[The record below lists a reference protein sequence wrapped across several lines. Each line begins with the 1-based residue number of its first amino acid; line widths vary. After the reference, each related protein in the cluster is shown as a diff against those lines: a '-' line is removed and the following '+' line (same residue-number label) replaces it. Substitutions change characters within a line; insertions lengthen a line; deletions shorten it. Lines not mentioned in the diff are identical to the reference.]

1 MSKPDAIKTSKNK
14 YLPILIINAVLVLAV
29 IFRAFLCISV
39 MDEVFNIGQALR
51 SLQGNTF
58 LVENWDYFQTGDSF
72 LIPFIFVFCK
82 ITGSTEGIVL
92 FSRIVFI
99 VLQLL
104 MGIFLYK
111 ILSRFFDRISSL
123 FAVVIYSTA
132 VSFLL
137 FYMWYDN
144 WELFFRLIGLFLV
157 FCAITSFDQKNAKKA
172 YLMVFIAG
180 IAHACMVFAYPTMII
195 LYVYVLAMLF
205 FYRRKQSAKAHNLMA
220 LFYILG
226 SALVFAVFMLY
237 VLKIGVRNLFIFNST
252 MAEAGLSST
261 GREGFFSLS
270 SMVEKTKAL
279 IVENIVFYMFSLV
292 FFAVSI
298 LILYVFRKNKHKI
311 LMFCSVMLLGCIVL
325 LLMTVFRVDSL
336 NTLMTYLSLYTIPLY
351 FLVRKE
357 SDRRRHFKDLIV
369 FLWISSF
376 IAGVVYSMTALDGAI
391 KFSAGTRT
399 GAIVTVLLLFEAIKM
414 SEIKTDRRTFF
425 GILVSVLVVMNVFA
439 VYSFSFDGL
448 KPYECSA
455 MIKSGIFKGII
466 DLPDNAKRYETVE
479 KDLAEVIK
487 DGDKTIACGPFAME
501 FYLMTD
507 LKPDAANLWDP
518 NNTELAFQYYKTY
531 YGEPD
536 IIVLHD
542 SAGDIT
548 SPEFLEFVD
557 ENYEFAKYTD
567 GFLIYR
573 HK

>member
-51 SLQGNTF
+51 TLQGNTF

-99 VLQLL
+99 VLQLI

-111 ILSRFFDRISSL
+111 ILSRFFDRMSSL

-157 FCAITSFDQKNAKKA
+157 FGAAASFDQKTAKKA
-172 YLMVFIAG
+172 YIMVFIAG
-180 IAHACMVFAYPTMII
+180 IAHACMVFAYPTMIV
-195 LYVYVLAMLF
+195 LYVYVLALIF

-237 VLKIGVRNLFIFNST
+237 VLKIGTGNLFVFNST

-270 SMVEKTKAL
+270 SMIEKTKAL

-336 NTLMTYLSLYTIPLY
+336 NALMTYLSLYTIPLY
-351 FLVRKE
+351 LLIRKE
-357 SDRRRHFKDLIV
+357 SDKGRHFKDLIV
-369 FLWISSF
+369 FLWISSY

-399 GAIVTVLLLFEAIKM
+399 GAIVTVLLLFEAIRM
-414 SEIKTDRRTFF
+414 SEMKIDRKTAF
-425 GILVSVLVVMNVFA
+425 GILASVMVVMNVFA
-439 VYSFSFDGL
+439 LYSFSFDGI
-448 KPYECSA
+448 KPLECTA
-455 MIKSGIFKGII
+455 RIRTGIYKGII

-479 KDLAEVIK
+479 KDLAEVII
-487 DGDKTIACGPFAME
+487 DGDKTIACGPYAME

-507 LKPDAANLWDP
+507 LTPNAANLWDP
-518 NNTELAFQYYKTY
+518 NNTELTFQYYKTY

-567 GFLIYR
+567 GFIIYH

>member
-1 MSKPDAIKTSKNK
+1 
-14 YLPILIINAVLVLAV
+14 
-29 IFRAFLCISV
+29 

-104 MGIFLYK
+104 MGILLYK
-111 ILSRFFDRISSL
+111 ILSRFFDRMSSL

-157 FCAITSFDQKNAKKA
+157 FGAVTSFDQKTVKKA
-172 YLMVFIAG
+172 YIMVFIAG
-180 IAHACMVFAYPTMII
+180 ISHACMVFAYPTMIV
-195 LYVYVLAMLF
+195 LYVYVLALIF

-399 GAIVTVLLLFEAIKM
+399 GAIVTVLLLFEAIRM
-414 SEIKTDRRTFF
+414 SEMKSDRKTVF
-425 GILVSVLVVMNVFA
+425 GILASAMVVMNVFA
-439 VYSFSFDGL
+439 LYSFSFDGI
-448 KPYECSA
+448 KPLECTA
-455 MIKSGIFKGII
+455 RIRTGIYKGII

-567 GFLIYR
+567 GFIIYH

>member
-104 MGIFLYK
+104 MGILLYK
-111 ILSRFFDRISSL
+111 ILSRFFDRMSSL

-157 FCAITSFDQKNAKKA
+157 FGAVTSFDQKTVKKA
-172 YLMVFIAG
+172 YIMVFIAG
-180 IAHACMVFAYPTMII
+180 ISHACMVFAYPTMIV
-195 LYVYVLAMLF
+195 LYVYVLALIF

-399 GAIVTVLLLFEAIKM
+399 GAIVTVLLLFEAIRM
-414 SEIKTDRRTFF
+414 SEMKSDRKTVF
-425 GILVSVLVVMNVFA
+425 GILASAMVVMNVFA
-439 VYSFSFDGL
+439 LYSFSFDGI
-448 KPYECSA
+448 KPLECTA
-455 MIKSGIFKGII
+455 RIRTGIYKGII

-567 GFLIYR
+567 GFIIYH

>member
-82 ITGSTEGIVL
+82 ITGSTEGIVI

-180 IAHACMVFAYPTMII
+180 IAHACMVFAYPTMIV

-205 FYRRKQSAKAHNLMA
+205 FYKRKQSAKAHNLMA

-399 GAIVTVLLLFEAIKM
+399 GAIVTVLLLFEAIRM
-414 SEIKTDRRTFF
+414 SEMKLDRKTAF
-425 GILVSVLVVMNVFA
+425 GILASVLVVMNVFA

>member
-111 ILSRFFDRISSL
+111 ILSRFFDRMSSL

-157 FCAITSFDQKNAKKA
+157 FCAVTSFDQKTAGKA

-180 IAHACMVFAYPTMII
+180 IAHACMVFAYPTMIV

-205 FYRRKQSAKAHNLMA
+205 FYKRKQSAKAHNLMA

-399 GAIVTVLLLFEAIKM
+399 GAIVTVLLLFEAIRM
-414 SEIKTDRRTFF
+414 SEMKLDRKTAF
-425 GILVSVLVVMNVFA
+425 GILASVLVVMNVFA

>member
-1 MSKPDAIKTSKNK
+1 MSEPDAIKTSKNK
-14 YLPILIINAVLVLAV
+14 YLPILIINAVLILAV

-72 LIPFIFVFCK
+72 LIPFIFVFTR

-104 MGIFLYK
+104 LATFLYK
-111 ILSRFFDRISSL
+111 ILSRFFDSISSL
-123 FAVVIYSTA
+123 FAVIIYSTA

-180 IAHACMVFAYPTMII
+180 IAHACMVFAYPTMIV

-237 VLKIGVRNLFIFNST
+237 VLKIGISNLFIFNNA

-261 GREGFFSLS
+261 GREGFFSFA
-270 SMVEKTKAL
+270 SMIEKIIAL
-279 IVENIVFYMFSLV
+279 FSENIVFYMFPMV

-298 LILYVFRKNKHKI
+298 LILYVFRKNKHRI
-311 LMFCSVMLLGCIVL
+311 IMFSVVMLAGCIVHV
-325 LLMTVFRVDSL
+325 LMTVFRTDCL

-351 FLVRKE
+351 LLVRKKT
-357 SDRRRHFKDLIV
+357 DKGRQFKDLIMI
-369 FLWISSF
+369 LWVTSY
-376 IAGVVYSMTALDGAI
+376 IAGFVYSMTALNGAI

-399 GAIVTVLLLFEAIKM
+399 GAIVTVLLLFEVKA
-414 SEIKTDRRTFF
+414 
-425 GILVSVLVVMNVFA
+425 
-439 VYSFSFDGL
+439 
-448 KPYECSA
+448 
-455 MIKSGIFKGII
+455 
-466 DLPDNAKRYETVE
+466 
-479 KDLAEVIK
+479 
-487 DGDKTIACGPFAME
+487 
-501 FYLMTD
+501 
-507 LKPDAANLWDP
+507 
-518 NNTELAFQYYKTY
+518 
-531 YGEPD
+531 
-536 IIVLHD
+536 
-542 SAGDIT
+542 
-548 SPEFLEFVD
+548 
-557 ENYEFAKYTD
+557 
-567 GFLIYR
+567 
-573 HK
+573 